1 MSEQG
6 RVARSHA
13 GAVCHIPDGG
23 CGANSIPD
31 INSIA
36 DIKEAEVR

>member
-6 RVARSHA
+6 LVARYHA
-13 GAVCHIPDGG
+13 DAVCHMPDGA

-31 INSIA
+31 INSIS